1 MRLKQWMTCAVGCGV
16 FLLVAGCTGPM
27 VDGRIF
33 PPQQQLRRDPEVA
46 RIAVDTQQM
55 SVEFRQLSEQLMVL
69 NRNQE
74 LLEAR
79 LARLEAQSVAAS
91 QPSDEVAALR
101 RDMQALRTERDSL
114 RNEITSDLAT
124 RIESIAARQQAEI
137 NAARAAAAP
146 SGGAAATP
154 ARTGSG
160 YEHTV
165 ARGQT
170 LSEIARGYGKS
181 IDSIMKANKISNPS
195 HIRVGQVLF
204 IPD

>member
-1 MRLKQWMTCAVGCGV
+1 
-16 FLLVAGCTGPM
+16 M

-55 SVEFRQLSEQLMVL
+55 SMEFQQLSEQLMVL

-79 LARLEAQSVAAS
+79 LARLEAQSAAAS
-91 QPSDEVAALR
+91 QPSDEIAALR

-154 ARTGSG
+154 ARSGSG

-165 ARGQT
+165 TRGQT

>member
-1 MRLKQWMTCAVGCGV
+1 MGGVRCRMRCT
-16 FLLVAGCTGPM
+16 LLGGRMYRA
-27 VDGRIF
+27 DGGRKNLSA
-33 PPQQQLRRDPEVA
+33 QQQLRRDPEVA

-55 SVEFRQLSEQLMVL
+55 SMEFRQLSEQLMVL

-79 LARLEAQSVAAS
+79 LARLEAQSAAAS
-91 QPSDEVAALR
+91 QPSDEIAALR

-154 ARTGSG
+154 ARSGSG

-165 ARGQT
+165 TRGQT